1 MRFLTAIFLSGDAQ
15 AKMGKVTNTKGT
27 FQKKLAEMKKKIKQT
42 NQDANACDTGKLFIF
57 GLVLPV
63 DKPED
68 ASLELG
74 VGRGLFCSR
83 KARFILTIATV
94 SFSQVKIYFQAKKNW
109 CYITCIYHD
118 CRESSYHSLVKSN

>member
-1 MRFLTAIFLSGDAQ
+1 MCFLIAVFLSGDAQ

-57 GLVLPV
+57 GLVLPA

-74 VGRGLFCSR
+74 VERG
-83 KARFILTIATV
+83 FIL
-94 SFSQVKIYFQAKKNW
+94 
-109 CYITCIYHD
+109 
-118 CRESSYHSLVKSN
+118 

>member
-1 MRFLTAIFLSGDAQ
+1 MHEKTSVLFWLFLMCFLTAVFLSGDAQ

-57 GLVLPV
+57 GLVLPA

-74 VGRGLFCSR
+74 VERG
-83 KARFILTIATV
+83 FIL
-94 SFSQVKIYFQAKKNW
+94 
-109 CYITCIYHD
+109 
-118 CRESSYHSLVKSN
+118 